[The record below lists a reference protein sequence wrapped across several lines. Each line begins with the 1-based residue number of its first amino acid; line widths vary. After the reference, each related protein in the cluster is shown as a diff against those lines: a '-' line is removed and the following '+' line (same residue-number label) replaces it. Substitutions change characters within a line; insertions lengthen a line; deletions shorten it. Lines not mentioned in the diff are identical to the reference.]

1 LSKVIDFT
9 QRRQKSTDQKSDVF
23 QNSNVPSVLSF
34 EEQKQ
39 KIAFKERR
47 TARRTMFNEMMSSM
61 VVIPERGLLKVFL
74 HDISE
79 DGLSFETAIDDGS
92 FKAGEEITMR
102 IYINH
107 KTYFPVRMTVKHLKQ
122 DLESGTIRHGATM
135 IKDASNDVVLQH
147 FVKFVEAAALTMKKD
162 SGDLMVNKTS

>member
-1 LSKVIDFT
+1 MSKIIDLS
-9 QRRQKSTDQKSDVF
+9 QRRGKTNDPKA
-23 QNSNVPSVLSF
+23 NSVYEEATPAVLNF

-39 KIAFKERR
+39 KLAFKDRR
-47 TARRTMFNEMMSSM
+47 AARRTMFNEMMSSM

-79 DGLSFETAIDDGS
+79 DGLAFDTTIEDGS
-92 FKAGEEITMR
+92 FAVGEEFSMR

-107 KTYFPVRMTVKHLKQ
+107 KTYFPVKMTIKHCSKDFEL
-122 DLESGTIRHGATM
+122 GIIRHGATM
-135 IKDASNDVVLQH
+135 MKDASNDVVLQY
-147 FVKFVEAAALTMKKD
+147 FVKFIEAAAQSMKKD

>member
-1 LSKVIDFT
+1 MSKVIDFT
-9 QRRQKSTDQKSDVF
+9 QRRLKSADTKMDTFQKPST
-23 QNSNVPSVLSF
+23 PSVLSF
-34 EEQKQ
+34 EVQKQ

-74 HDISE
+74 HDISD
-79 DGLSFETAIDDGS
+79 DGLSFDTAIEDGS
-92 FKAGEEITMR
+92 FKIGEELSMR

-107 KTYFPVRMTVKHLKQ
+107 KTYFPVKMTVKHLKE
-122 DLESGTIRHGATM
+122 DLESGTVRHGATM
-135 IKDASNDVVLQH
+135 IKEALNDVVLQY
-147 FVKFVEAAALTMKKD
+147 FVKFVEAAAMTMKID